1 MNTCLAKCSL
11 QTNAEASNGK
21 IRQWSS
27 YSHQISSTA
36 EKEGEIVSES
46 ISGVLKLTP
55 GFHLMYSMLLYY
67 ISLDLN
73 DIFQVFFNT
82 NERQHKIGINIK

>member
-1 MNTCLAKCSL
+1 MRYVLNPTVSGCHVNTCLVKCSL

-21 IRQWSS
+21 IRHWTS

-46 ISGVLKLTP
+46 ISGVLKFNP
-55 GFHLMYSMLLYY
+55 RVSFDVFHVTVLHFAGS
-67 ISLDLN
+67 
-73 DIFQVFFNT
+73 
-82 NERQHKIGINIK
+82 K